1 MSKPDQSIV
10 KSAARTLEIFEYFD
24 EARRPAHIQEVAL
37 ALGYPHSS
45 TAALLRSLAEL
56 GYLEFSAEDKTFF
69 PSIRVSLLGHWVG
82 DEILPVRRIQQ
93 QMREIAEQS
102 QMTVV
107 LGAASGGYCLY
118 VRVIEGTTP
127 IRYHVKAG
135 TRRCLARST
144 LGSALMAMEPPD
156 RRAELIEEALAVW
169 DANEAAP
176 RPQEIAAEVAQV
188 AARGHAFNS
197 GLVNA
202 QAAMLAI
209 PLALSPPARPLALG
223 LAAPKD
229 LFRGRRPELLQI
241 MRGALGR
248 LGEPPR
254 RLVEKTD

>member
-1 MSKPDQSIV
+1 MSKPDQSVV

-24 EARRPAHIQEVAL
+24 EARRPAHIQDVAQ

-45 TAALLRSLAEL
+45 TGALLRSLADL
-56 GYLEFSAEDKTFF
+56 GYLEFSASDKTFF

-82 DEILPVRRIQQ
+82 DEILPLRRIQQ
-93 QMREIAEQS
+93 QMREIAEQT

-107 LGAASGGYCLY
+107 LGAASGGYCQY

-144 LGSALMAMEPPD
+144 LGSALLAMEPPD
-156 RRAELIEEALAVW
+156 RRAQLIAEALAVW
-169 DANEAAP
+169 DGDEAAP

-209 PLALSPPARPLALG
+209 PLAINPPARPLALG
-223 LAAPKD
+223 VAAPKD
-229 LFRGRRPELLQI
+229 LFRGRRPELLRI

-254 RLVEKTD
+254 RLVAKTA

>member
-1 MSKPDQSIV
+1 MQKPDQSVV

-24 EARRPAHIQEVAL
+24 QVRRPAHIQDVAQ

-56 GYLEFSAEDKTFF
+56 GYLEFFPEDKTFF

-82 DEILPVRRIQQ
+82 DEIMPLRRVQQ
-93 QMREIAEQS
+93 QMRDIAEQTL
-102 QMTVV
+102 MTVV
-107 LGAASGGYCLY
+107 LAAASGGYCQY

-144 LGSALMAMEPPD
+144 LGLVLLAMEPLG
-156 RRAELIEEALAVW
+156 RRAQLIEDALKVW
-169 DANEAAP
+169 DGDEAP
-176 RPQEIAAEVAQV
+176 PHPEHMLGEVAQV
-188 AARGHAFNS
+188 AARHYAFNS

-202 QAAMLAI
+202 NAAMLAI
-209 PLALSPPARPLALG
+209 PLEVGPHARPLALG

-229 LFRGRRPELLQI
+229 LFKGRRATLLQV
-241 MRGALGR
+241 MVRALGDLAVADYSR
-248 LGEPPR
+248 LR
-254 RLVEKTD
+254 SS